1 MKVFVSTSA
10 DLTPAI
16 KKKLIVG
23 NTLVLSVLTIEKPRP
38 PSPVV
43 GFVTK
48 EIREKYAK
56 KPPIIKIEKV
66 EYKITSVEETK
77 TGTLKSIEAKRLT
90 GVKGAEPHRIPS
102 GYGVPSVLT
111 LSAKKL
117 MDLVNTKLNKD
128 DPKGSQSITLK
139 AVTAAQSQKLSE
151 HSKIDAEIAK
161 LEAQKAEL
169 DKKINALAKIKSDER
184 TKIEAED
191 YKRALDKLKADG
203 YSYIQ
208 EIEGK
213 RVKKRTLVEAR
224 NVNPGVGKK
233 AAVYAVKD
241 GKEQKILVWSAKD
254 PITGHFY
261 KGYMWFFTTKAA
273 EKKFSVAM

>member
-56 KPPIIKIEKV
+56 KPPIIKIVKV
-66 EYKITSVEETK
+66 EYKITSIEETK
-77 TGTLKSIEAKRLT
+77 TGTVKSIEAKRLT
-90 GVKGAEPHRIPS
+90 GVKGSTPHKIPS
-102 GYGVPSVLT
+102 WYDVPSVLK

-117 MDLVNTKLNKD
+117 MDLVNTKLSKD

-139 AVTAAQSQKLSE
+139 PVTAAQSKKLSE

-161 LEAQKAEL
+161 LDAQKAEL
-169 DKKINALAKIKSDER
+169 DKKIEALVKIKRADR
-184 TKIEAED
+184 DRVEAEANQ
-191 YKRALDKLKADG
+191 RALDKLKAAG

-241 GKEQKILVWSAKD
+241 GKQQKILVWSAKD
-254 PITGHFY
+254 PITGHLY
-261 KGYMWFFTTKAA
+261 KGYMWFFTTEAA
-273 EKKFSVAM
+273 KKKFSVAM

>member
-1 MKVFVSTSA
+1 MKIFISHSA
-10 DLTPAI
+10 ELKAAD

-23 NTLVLSVLTIEKPRP
+23 NTFILNTLTIEKPKPAQPR
-38 PSPVV
+38 V
-43 GFVTK
+43 GFITR

-56 KPPIIKIEKV
+56 KPPIIKIEKT
-66 EYKITSVEETK
+66 EYKIKQIEETK
-77 TGTLKSIEAKRLT
+77 TGSIKAIEAVRVA
-90 GVKGAEPHRIPS
+90 GVKGGRVFSMVS
-102 GYGVPSVLT
+102 GYDVPAVLK
-111 LSAKKL
+111 LSAKKF
-117 MDLVNTKLNKD
+117 MDLVSNKISKD

-161 LEAQKAEL
+161 LNAQKAEL
-169 DKKINALAKIKSDER
+169 DKKIEALAKIKSDER

-261 KGYMWFFTTKAA
+261 KGYMWFFTTQAA

>member
-1 MKVFVSTSA
+1 MKVLVSTSA
-10 DLTPAI
+10 EISPAI

-38 PSPVV
+38 PEPRI

-56 KPPIIKIEKV
+56 KPPVIKIEKA

-77 TGTLKSIEAKRLT
+77 TGTVKSIEAKRLT

-102 GYGVPSVLT
+102 WYDVPSVLK

-117 MDLVNTKLNKD
+117 MDLVNTKLSKD

-139 AVTAAQSQKLSE
+139 SVTDSQSKKFSE

-161 LEAQKAEL
+161 LAAQKAEL
-169 DKKINALAKIKSDER
+169 DKQIEALVKIKRADRDRSDA
-184 TKIEAED
+184 EANQ
-191 YKRALDKLKADG
+191 RALDKLKASG

-213 RVKKRTLVEAR
+213 RLKKRTLVEAR

-254 PITGHFY
+254 PITGHLY
-261 KGYMWFFTTKAA
+261 KSYMWFFTTQTA